1 MAINCLLLQFNNYFN
16 KKVKYYGTVYDYIS
30 HANNAEYSTNMK
42 GGAADLTCW
51 NPNDGIDT
59 VLNVRWHGK
68 WNPDYLLI
76 IEDGQINSRWFIKEP
91 KFLSKGNYNFVLRRD
106 VIAERYEHVLN
117 APCFIEK
124 GFVSNDNPLI
134 FNRENFACN
143 QIKKNETLLKD
154 NTSCS
159 WIVIYYNLAAK
170 SRLKGDIQTTSE
182 HYVTIGTSKDAFPI
196 YATYKN
202 NGYHRSY
209 NKRFAVTV
217 DSAGTPLE
225 TFVTFN
231 KDGSINNEGVHQSDS
246 GLEYNNNYIETQS
259 AIKSCIDSNKT
270 QILQKLALEGEEAD
284 SFEDFYKW
292 NNVLVK
298 ATDNK
303 YYRVV
308 ITKES
313 ESVRS
318 ETILTNG
325 ELFDALSNS
334 FKTGGVFKTGWSGNF
349 NNAFVFFNYYES
361 YKIDMVEETNTVTT
375 YHFDFSSARV
385 PKDASY
391 GIIAMPYKPFND
403 DYKVEIADVA
413 TPYHDGTLNSEIPL
427 LIADLLCQSGIG
439 YNKDIYDVQLLPYC
453 PNVQFAKQCYIFAK
467 TIYLEFVGG
476 LEFSYIKDEDVTFIA
491 DSSDNVVSCS
501 FHPTSC
507 KFTFDIPYTYN
518 VDDYKVVN
526 QCDFL
531 RLCSPN
537 WNGIFEFNPAK
548 NDGVQSINV
557 DCTYKPY
564 QPYIH
569 LNPNFKGLYG
579 KDFDDARGLI
589 CGGDF
594 SLSFVSQAWEEYKIQ
609 NKNYQDIFNR
619 QIENMDANYDI
630 DKNQIFRRSITG
642 LTMGGVSSLSSA
654 AAGLLGGALGGA
666 TGALNAGVGGIINY
680 QGATEKYQEARDYA
694 IDMHNFQLDNIKAL
708 PNCLSKV
715 DSFNN
720 NNKIFPLVEEYSCT
734 DEEKQI
740 FKDKLKFEGMTI
752 NAIGKIA
759 SYIKQ
764 SDELTFI
771 KGQILRFDNLDEDN
785 HFAQEIYNEVVRG
798 LYFERGE

>member
-1 MAINCLLLQFNNYFN
+1 MKVNLLYLSYNNYFN
-16 KKVKYYGTVYDYIS
+16 RIIKKESNLADYRKFS
-30 HANNAEYSTNMK
+30 CSLKEQVSF
-42 GGAADLTCW
+42 
-51 NPNDGIDT
+51 NPNDGIETDIMVNWT
-59 VLNVRWHGK
+59 EDFI
-68 WNPDYLLI
+68 PDYCIVIAENGTILT
-76 IEDGQINSRWFIKEP
+76 RWFIKD
-91 KFLSKGNYNFVLRRD
+91 FVRTRAGQFHAFLRRD
-106 VIAERYEHVLN
+106 VVADHLESILDAK
-117 APCFIEK
+117 CFVKK

-134 FNRENFACN
+134 FNREDFACN
-143 QIKKNETLLKD
+143 QIKKNEVLLKD

-159 WIVIYYNLAAK
+159 WLVLYYNLAAK
-170 SRLKGDIQTTSE
+170 ARLKGDIQTTSE
-182 HYVTIGTSKDAFPI
+182 HYVTIGTSKDAFQP
-196 YATYKN
+196 YADYKT

-246 GLEYNNNYIETQS
+246 GLEYNNNYIETQK
-259 AIKSCIDSNKT
+259 AIKECVNSNKT
-270 QILQKLALEGEEAD
+270 QILQKLALQGNESD
-284 SFEDFYKW
+284 TFEDFYKW

-313 ESVRS
+313 ETVRS
-318 ETILTNG
+318 ETTLTNG
-325 ELFDALSNS
+325 DLFDALSNA
-334 FKTGGVFKTGWSGNF
+334 FKTGGVFKSGWSGNF
-349 NNAFVFFNYYES
+349 NNAFIFFNYYES
-361 YKIDMVEETNTVTT
+361 YKIDMIEETNAVTT
-375 YHFDFSSARV
+375 YHFDFSSTRV
-385 PKDASY
+385 PKDAPY
-391 GIIAMPYKPFND
+391 GIIAMPFKPFND
-403 DYKVEIADVA
+403 DYKVEIADVSS
-413 TPYHDGTLNSEIPL
+413 PYLDGFLNSEIPL
-427 LIADLLCQSGIG
+427 LIAELLCQSGIG
-439 YNKDIYDVQLLPYC
+439 YDKDIYDAQLLPYC
-453 PNVQFAKQCYIFAK
+453 PNVQFAKNCYTFAK
-467 TIYLEFVGG
+467 TIFLEFVGG
-476 LEFSYIKDEDVTFIA
+476 LEFSYVKDEDVTFIA
-491 DSSDNVVSCS
+491 DSSNNVVCCS

-507 KFTFDIPYTYN
+507 KFTFDIPYTYS
-518 VDDYKVVN
+518 VDNYKIVN
-526 QCDFL
+526 QCDFI

-594 SLSFVSQAWEEYKIQ
+594 SLSFVSQAWETYKIQ

-630 DKNQIFRRSITG
+630 DKSQILKRSVSSMA
-642 LTMGGVSSLSSA
+642 MGGISSIGAGMLGHSA
-654 AAGLLGGALGGA
+654 GAMGGA
-666 TGALNAGVGGIINY
+666 TGGVNAGIGGIINY
-680 QGATEKYQEARDYA
+680 QGVTEKYQEARDNA

-708 PNCLSKV
+708 PNSLSKV

-720 NNKIFPLVEEYSCT
+720 NNKIFPLIEEYSCT
-734 DEEKQI
+734 DEEKEI
-740 FKDKLKFEGMTI
+740 FKDKIKYEGMTI

-771 KGQILRFDNLDEDN
+771 KGEMLRMEDLAEDS
-785 HFAQEIYNEVVRG
+785 HLLYTIYEEIAKGVY
-798 LYFERGE
+798 L

>member
-1 MAINCLLLQFNNYFN
+1 MKVNLLYLSYNNYFN
-16 KKVKYYGTVYDYIS
+16 RIIKKKNS
-30 HANNAEYSTNMK
+30 LAEYREFSCSLK
-42 GGAADLTCW
+42 EQVSF
-51 NPNDGIDT
+51 NPNDGIETDIMVNWT
-59 VLNVRWHGK
+59 EEFI
-68 WNPDYLLI
+68 PDYCIVIAENGTILT
-76 IEDGQINSRWFIKEP
+76 RWFIKD
-91 KFLSKGNYNFVLRRD
+91 FVRTRAGQFHAFLRRD
-106 VIAERYEHVLN
+106 VVADHLESILD
-117 APCFIEK
+117 APCFVKK

-134 FNRENFACN
+134 FNREDFACN
-143 QIKKNETLLKD
+143 QIKKNEVLLKD

-159 WIVIYYNLAAK
+159 WIVLYYNLAAK

-182 HYVTIGTSKDAFPI
+182 HYVTIGTSKDAFQP
-196 YATYKN
+196 YADYKT

-209 NKRFAVTV
+209 NKRFVVTV

-231 KDGSINNEGVHQSDS
+231 KDGSINKEGVHQSDS
-246 GLEYNNNYIETQS
+246 GLEYNNNYIETQA
-259 AIKSCIDSNKT
+259 AIKSCINSNKT

-303 YYRVV
+303 YYRVI

-318 ETILTNG
+318 EETLVSG
-325 ELFDALSNS
+325 DLFDALSAA
-334 FKTGGVFKTGWSGNF
+334 FKTGGVFKSGWSGNF
-349 NNAFVFFNYYES
+349 NNAFVFINYYES
-361 YKIDMVEETNTVTT
+361 YKIDMVEETNAVTT

-385 PKDASY
+385 PKDAPY

-413 TPYHDGTLNSEIPL
+413 SPYIDGTLNSEIPL

-467 TIYLEFVGG
+467 TVYLEFLGG
-476 LEFSYIKDEDVTFIA
+476 LEFDYVKDEDVTFIA
-491 DSSDNVVSCS
+491 DSSNNVVSCS

-507 KFTFDIPYTYN
+507 KFTFDIQYTYN
-518 VDDYKVVN
+518 VDNYKVVN
-526 QCDFL
+526 QCDFI

-594 SLSFVSQAWEEYKIQ
+594 SLSFVSRAWETYKIQ

-630 DKNQIFRRSITG
+630 DKSQILKRSITG
-642 LTMGGVSSLSSA
+642 LAMGGVSSLGSA
-654 AAGLLGGALGGA
+654 AAGHLGGALGGA
-666 TGALNAGVGGIINY
+666 TGGINAGVGGIVNY
-680 QGATEKYQEARDYA
+680 QGVTEKYQEARDNA

-708 PNCLSKV
+708 PNSLSKV

-720 NNKIFPLVEEYSCT
+720 NNKIFPLIEEYSCT
-734 DEEKQI
+734 DEEKEI
-740 FKDKLKFEGMTI
+740 FKDKIKYEGMTI

-771 KGQILRFDNLDEDN
+771 KGEMLRMEDLAEDS
-785 HFAQEIYNEVVRG
+785 HLLYTIYEEIAKGVY
-798 LYFERGE
+798 L

>member
-1 MAINCLLLQFNNYFN
+1 MGEVNLLFLSYNNYFN
-16 KKVKYYGTVYDYIS
+16 RIIRKEKDIADYMTYKCHLVQKVGF
-30 HANNAEYSTNMK
+30 
-42 GGAADLTCW
+42 
-51 NPNDGIDT
+51 NPNDGVDT
-59 VLNVRWHGK
+59 SIIVN
-68 WNPDYLLI
+68 WNKNFFPDYCIVLSEQNSI
-76 IEDGQINSRWFIKEP
+76 ISKWFVTDFPRTRAGQ
-91 KFLSKGNYNFVLRRD
+91 YNAVLKRD
-106 VIAERYEHVLN
+106 VVSDHYEEVVN
-117 APCFIEK
+117 SPCFIEK
-124 GFVSNDNPLI
+124 GFVSSQNPLI
-134 FNRENFACN
+134 FNREDFFCN
-143 QIKKNETLLKD
+143 QIKKNEVLLKD

-159 WIVIYYNLAAK
+159 WIVLYYNLDAK
-170 SRLKGDIQTTSE
+170 LRLKGDVQTTSE

-196 YATYKN
+196 YADYKT

-225 TFVTFN
+225 TFVAFN
-231 KDGSINNEGVHQSDS
+231 KDGSVNNEGVHQSDS
-246 GLEYNNNYIETQS
+246 GLEYNNNYIETQA
-259 AIKSCIDSNKT
+259 AIKSCINSNKT

-318 ETILTNG
+318 ETTLTNG
-325 ELFDALSNS
+325 DLFDALSAA
-334 FKTGGVFKTGWSGNF
+334 FKTGGVFKSGWSGNF
-349 NNAFVFFNYYES
+349 NNAFIFFNYYES
-361 YKIDMVEETNTVTT
+361 YKIDMIEETNAVTT
-375 YHFDFSSARV
+375 YHFDFTSSRV
-385 PKDASY
+385 PKDAPY
-391 GIIAMPYKPFND
+391 GIIALPFKPFDD
-403 DYKVEIADVA
+403 DYKVEITDVSN
-413 TPYHDGTLNSEIPL
+413 PYHDGVLNSEIPL
-427 LIADLLCQSGIG
+427 LIAELLCQSGIG

-453 PNVQFAKQCYIFAK
+453 PNVPFSKQCYIFNK

-476 LEFSYIKDEDVTFIA
+476 LEFDYTLNEDVTFIA
-491 DSSDNVVSCS
+491 DSSNNVVSCS

-507 KFTFDIPYTYN
+507 KFTFDIPYAYN

-526 QCDFL
+526 QCDFI

-619 QIENMDANYDI
+619 QIENMDTNYDI
-630 DKNQIFRRSITG
+630 DKSQILKRSVSSMA
-642 LTMGGVSSLSSA
+642 MGGVSSLGSA
-654 AAGLLGGALGGA
+654 AAGHLGGALGGA
-666 TGALNAGVGGIINY
+666 TSGISAGVGGIVNY
-680 QGATEKYQEARDYA
+680 QGVTEKYQEARDNA

-708 PNCLSKV
+708 PNSLSKV

-720 NNKIFPLVEEYSCT
+720 NNKIFPLIEEYSCT

-740 FKDKLKFEGMTI
+740 FEDKIKYEGMTI

-759 SYIKQ
+759 SYVKQ
-764 SDELTFI
+764 NDELTFV
-771 KGQILRFDNLDEDN
+771 KGKMIRMEEIEDDS
-785 HFAQEIYNEVVRG
+785 HVLYAIYEEIAKGVYLSYE
-798 LYFERGE
+798 E